1 MSRQNIQEHLVNA
14 VKDAPPLAVGSMTL
28 FGVQLS
34 DWVLLLTAVYTV
46 IRIIS
51 ELRSWY
57 RKKQDDRN
65 STILADRDTNDT
77 DK

>member
-1 MSRQNIQEHLVNA
+1 MSRQNLQEHLVNA

-34 DWVLLLTAVYTV
+34 DWVLLLTVVYTI

-51 ELRSWY
+51 ELRSWN
-57 RKKQDDRN
+57 RKRQDDRN
-65 STILADRDTNDT
+65 STVLANRDSDDPN
-77 DK
+77 K